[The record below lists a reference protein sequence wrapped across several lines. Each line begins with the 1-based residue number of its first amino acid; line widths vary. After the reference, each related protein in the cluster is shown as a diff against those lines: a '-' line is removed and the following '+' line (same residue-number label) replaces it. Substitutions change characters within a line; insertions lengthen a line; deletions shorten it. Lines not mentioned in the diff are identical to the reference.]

1 MLTMVTVAGFGARR
15 LVSTGADAL
24 VWGAVAGGLAM
35 TSAFLAALMLCQVL
49 PPNWLSLE
57 AACARVQAVMMLAP
71 LGGALLTAG
80 MWRRSR
86 RRWSRRA
93 STLVAIT

>member
-15 LVSTGADAL
+15 LVSSSADAL
-24 VWGAVAGGLAM
+24 VWGAVAGAFAM
-35 TSAFLAALMLCQVL
+35 TSAFLAAFMLCQVM
-49 PPNWLSLE
+49 PSNWLTLE

-71 LGGALLTAG
+71 LGGALLTAA

-86 RRWSRRA
+86 RRWRRRP
-93 STLVAIT
+93 SSLLPMK